1 MGRIRF
7 GKRWRQDAE
16 RTNQLAKL
24 LLEKRPQASALDGD
38 GDDSTGGPPLS
49 RIAGQVYFH
58 GKIMDPGT
66 NTLWIHLVICYIA
79 IEHHHFQWVNQ

>member
-1 MGRIRF
+1 MGRIRV

-38 GDDSTGGPPLS
+38 GDDSTGVPPLS

-58 GKIMDPGT
+58 GKIMVSVVSGEEFPWKINPLT
-66 NTLWIHLVICYIA
+66 
-79 IEHHHFQWVNQ
+79 